1 MAKDMS
7 APRTWVLP
15 GEPVPIRLMN
25 TIWADRHGIH
35 DDLQEPADLA
45 EWLHAI
51 GALDHSAPITAEEF
65 GQGKA
70 LRDSLRRLAALCSD
84 DTREA
89 ATSAMVDIAEAV
101 AAVNQVAGG
110 QRSPQIELSGTAL
123 RLSTAPVG
131 PVAMAAL
138 ADVAVEAIA
147 LFTDEEAKPVRAC
160 FAPGCV
166 LYFVQD
172 HPRREWCSTTC
183 GNRARAARHYQRH
196 KST

>member
-1 MAKDMS
+1 
-7 APRTWVLP
+7 
-15 GEPVPIRLMN
+15 MN
-25 TIWADRHGIH
+25 TIWADRQGIH

-45 EWLHAI
+45 DWLHAI
-51 GALDHSAPITAEEF
+51 GALDHTSPITAQEF
-65 GQGKA
+65 GQGTA
-70 LRDSLRRLAALCSD
+70 LRDSLRRLAALCAD

-89 ATSAMVDIAEAV
+89 ATSAIEDIAQAV

-110 QRSPQIELSGTAL
+110 QSSPQIELTGNAL
-123 RLSTAPVG
+123 RLSTTPTG
-131 PVAMAAL
+131 PAATAAL

-147 LFTDEEAKPVRAC
+147 LFTDEASKPVRAC

-172 HPRREWCSTTC
+172 HPRREWCSTAC